1 MNNFTASASEALRR
15 VESLLPPTEVDV
27 QIIRP
32 LLQKLISS
40 TRTPF
45 LRRSDRYVV
54 GTETFK
60 ASVGFD
66 YIRLLLQSPN
76 EYIYCK
82 DVFSLGTNTKPSDGT
97 REQDLEYRVMEEM
110 RTNYAGADVASSYQ
124 VSLDD
129 QAIRELKDRIT
140 TLEDAE
146 SIEDMEELEFLKEF
160 LEKNTYRG
168 DSQKFKDER
177 EKARQSVT
185 KGISNAIKKLKENDL
200 TLDIGIHLDENI
212 KRGTEF
218 RYFGDW
224 KWKF

>member
-1 MNNFTASASEALRR
+1 
-15 VESLLPPTEVDV
+15 
-27 QIIRP
+27 
-32 LLQKLISS
+32 
-40 TRTPF
+40 
-45 LRRSDRYVV
+45 
-54 GTETFK
+54 
-60 ASVGFD
+60 
-66 YIRLLLQSPN
+66 
-76 EYIYCK
+76 
-82 DVFSLGTNTKPSDGT
+82 
-97 REQDLEYRVMEEM
+97 
-110 RTNYAGADVASSYQ
+110 

-160 LEKNTYRG
+160 LEQNTYRG
-168 DSQKFKDER
+168 NSQKFKDER

-185 KGISNAIKKLKENDL
+185 KGISNAIKKLKENEF
-200 TLDIGIHLDENI
+200 TLNIGAHLDENI